1 MSDPRPHLPGYYLR
15 HVAVQLQRR
24 GVAPAAWLAPAGLSE
39 NDLADPTLD
48 LPFATFEQLVLD
60 ALRLS
65 REPAL
70 GLFVGERLAPASHGV
85 VGDAVLS
92 SGTLREAIG
101 LFERFV
107 PLRLPL
113 VAVSLETT
121 ATRARILVA
130 PTCPLGEIGRP
141 VLEAVLLSIRNALEA
156 ISLGACRVDAV
167 GFAFPAPGYAAL
179 AREVLRCPVRYGQA
193 WTGFALSLSAL
204 DQPLRSANP
213 VAFREAAAVCQHELD
228 RLTAQTSLSA
238 RVQRLMLEQPAG
250 FPSLVLTARLLG
262 LAPRT
267 LHRRLEEEG
276 SSFKA
281 LLEGVR
287 HTLALAHLRQG
298 HLTIEEIAYTLGYS
312 DLSNFRRAFKRWEA
326 QPPSAFRPA
335 SKGRAAGVHSSGS
348 TTTAVP

>member
-1 MSDPRPHLPGYYLR
+1 LSDPRPHLPGYYLQ

-39 NDLADPTLD
+39 HDLANPTLD

-141 VLEAVLLSIRNALEA
+141 VLEEA

-167 GFAFPAPGYAAL
+167 GFTFPAPGYAAL

-193 WTGFALSLSAL
+193 WTGFALPLSAL

-213 VAFREAAAVCQHELD
+213 VAFREAAAVCQRELD

-287 HTLALAHLRQG
+287 HALALAHLRQG
-298 HLTIEEIAYTLGYS
+298 QLTIEEIAYTLGYS

-335 SKGRAAGVHSSGS
+335 RSGRAARVHCSGS